1 MIGTEAGRTAPAE
14 RGNPRDEARDSPTG
28 AKATGPG
35 LFEGAGG
42 LIREFQG
49 VAHDYVVLAALE
61 TKRAGMSLVIML
73 AAGVMMAILL
83 VSAWLGLVTAAVFG
97 MIAAGLAAWLAILI
111 AVVANLAFAGAL
123 YGVIHFKR
131 RYLAFPAT
139 VRNLRASRQ
148 GEQQGEVH

>member
-1 MIGTEAGRTAPAE
+1 MIGTEAGNTARKHHDVKGRPDGHTA
-14 RGNPRDEARDSPTG
+14 A
-28 AKATGPG
+28 GPG
-35 LFEGAGG
+35 LLEGAGG

-49 VAHDYVVLAALE
+49 VAHDYIVLAALE

-97 MIAAGLAAWLAILI
+97 MIAAGMAAWLATLV
-111 AVVANLAFAGAL
+111 AVVANLALAGAL
-123 YGVIHFKR
+123 YAVIHYKR

-139 VRNLRASRQ
+139 VRNLRPGNQ
-148 GEQQGEVH
+148 DKKQGEVH

>member
-1 MIGTEAGRTAPAE
+1 MIATEAGRTSPS
-14 RGNPRDEARDSPTG
+14 PRDKTRHETG
-28 AKATGPG
+28 DRPDGGTATGPG

-42 LIREFQG
+42 LIREFHG

-83 VSAWLGLVTAAVFG
+83 ISAWLGLVTAGVFG
-97 MIAAGLAAWLAILI
+97 MITAGIAAWLAILI
-111 AVVANLAFAGAL
+111 AVVANLALAAGL
-123 YGVIHFKR
+123 YAVIHYKR

-139 VRNLRASRQ
+139 IRNLRASRQ
-148 GEQQGEVH
+148 DEQQGEVH